1 MCFFISSDFIC
12 LSRQPSRAYIIS
24 VVIGSCIHRLRW
36 NWQRLVQK
44 IELERVLGPVRIG
57 LALVQLELL
66 VVEGIGWMAA
76 NVKRQRLQQQ
86 LKRKRKMRRI
96 SVMKQE
102 TKKISF
108 IVNFWIKMNRSSKK
122 RSILSEFFVFLSK
135 ISNNGIEN
143 VYHFV

>member
-1 MCFFISSDFIC
+1 M
-12 LSRQPSRAYIIS
+12 
-24 VVIGSCIHRLRW
+24 
-36 NWQRLVQK
+36 
-44 IELERVLGPVRIG
+44 
-57 LALVQLELL
+57 
-66 VVEGIGWMAA
+66 VEGIGWMAA